1 MDWNER
7 VAARSGLHIELVQIY
22 ALLVAS
28 TFPKNS
34 GGMQG
39 SEWSRVGEISSLPG
53 KLDDGKMDGS
63 LGNTQL
69 GMLVSYRPLAYPGSR
84 GGKIKHNFHDKTRAV
99 LLD

>member
-7 VAARSGLHIELVQIY
+7 VAARSGLHVQIY

-39 SEWSRVGEISSLPG
+39 SEWSRVGEFSSLPG
-53 KLDDGKMDGS
+53 KLDDGKKDGS
-63 LGNTQL
+63 LGNTPIRDA
-69 GMLVSYRPLAYPGSR
+69 S
-84 GGKIKHNFHDKTRAV
+84 V
-99 LLD
+99 LQAASLLEAAEAK